1 MKNVVFIIISF
12 LLLAGCAQNVAIL
25 GPAYS
30 IASTGGIQQAL
41 VTESFNQG
49 VKHKT
54 GKNIT
59 EHMAETIAEK
69 PLDCSVD
76 HSNDL
81 EKIFFQDFNDL
92 ECHFEEK
99 IKNF

>member
-1 MKNVVFIIISF
+1 MKNIIFILFVFLI
-12 LLLAGCAQNVAIL
+12 LANCAQNVALL

-59 EHMAETIAEK
+59 EHMKDSIVEK
-69 PLDCSVD
+69 PRECNVV

-81 EKIFFQDFNDL
+81 EKIFFDDFDDL
-92 ECHFEEK
+92 ECHFEK
-99 IKNF
+99 

>member
-1 MKNVVFIIISF
+1 MKNIFLTLVSF
-12 LLLAGCAQNVAIL
+12 FFLTGCAQNAALL

-59 EHMAETIAEK
+59 EHMKDSIVEK
-69 PLDCSVD
+69 PRECNVV

-81 EKIFFQDFNDL
+81 EKIFFDHRLSISTTD
-92 ECHFEEK
+92 
-99 IKNF
+99 